1 MKPIVIGTRGSQLA
15 MWQAQWVADQLETLG
30 VSSRI
35 KVIKTTG
42 DKIGARALAKLVAT
56 SGVKG
61 VFTKEID
68 EALIKSSIDIAV
80 HSLKDLPTESDK
92 RLSLGAIPERGNPR
106 DALVGAELKA
116 FEPGARIGTGSLR
129 RASQLRR
136 LRPDLKVEDIRGNVD
151 TRLKKL
157 DEKSYD
163 GLILAAAG
171 LERLGL
177 EERIAEVL
185 EPNAMCP
192 AVGQGAIG
200 IQLRANDKTMHEIIA
215 PLGHAETRTTV
226 TAERTLLAV
235 LGGGCQVPLGAYAMI
250 QGDRL
255 KLSAIVVAEDGR
267 RSFSR
272 VVEGNPSN
280 PEALGRET
288 AEKLLSLGAG
298 EIMGL
303 LEQPEKPKKK
313 GRAR

>member
-15 MWQAQWVADQLETLG
+15 MWQAQWVADELEALG

-42 DKIGARALAKLVAT
+42 DKMGARALAKLVAT
-56 SGVKG
+56 TGVKG

-68 EALIKSSIDIAV
+68 EALIKSRIDIAV

-92 RLSLGAIPERGNPR
+92 RLALGAIPERGNPR

-116 FEPGARIGTGSLR
+116 FEEGARIGTSSLR
-129 RASQLRR
+129 RASQFRR
-136 LRPDLKVEDIRGNVD
+136 LRPDLKVEDVRGNVD

-157 DEKSYD
+157 DEGRYD

-177 EERIAEVL
+177 EERIAETL
-185 EPNAMCP
+185 ETNVMCP
-192 AVGQGAIG
+192 AIGQGAIG
-200 IQLRANDKTMHEIIA
+200 IQVRAKDKGILEIIA
-215 PLGHAETRTTV
+215 PLDHEETRTAV
-226 TAERTLLAV
+226 TAERTLLKA
-235 LGGGCQVPLGAYAMI
+235 LGGGCQVPLGGYAMI

-255 KLSAIVVAEDGR
+255 RLSAMIVSEDGR
-267 RSFSR
+267 RSFCR
-272 VVEGNPSN
+272 VVEGSPSN
-280 PEALGRET
+280 PSALGEET

-298 EIMGL
+298 EIMGI
-303 LEQPEKPKKK
+303 KPKKK
-313 GRAR
+313 ARAR

>member
-15 MWQAQWVADQLETLG
+15 MWQAQWVADELEALG

-42 DKIGARALAKLVAT
+42 DKMGARALAKLVAT
-56 SGVKG
+56 TGVKG

-68 EALIKSSIDIAV
+68 EALIKSRIDIAV

-92 RLSLGAIPERGNPR
+92 RLALGAIPERGNPR

-116 FEPGARIGTGSLR
+116 FEEGARIGTSSLR
-129 RASQLRR
+129 RASQFRR
-136 LRPDLKVEDIRGNVD
+136 LRPDLKVEDVRGNVD

-157 DEKSYD
+157 DEGRYD

-177 EERIAEVL
+177 EERIAETL
-185 EPNAMCP
+185 ETNVMCP
-192 AVGQGAIG
+192 AIGQGAIG
-200 IQLRANDKTMHEIIA
+200 IQVRAKDKGILEIIA
-215 PLGHAETRTTV
+215 PLDHEETRTAV
-226 TAERTLLAV
+226 TAERTLLKA
-235 LGGGCQVPLGAYAMI
+235 LGGGCQVPLGGYAMI

-255 KLSAIVVAEDGR
+255 RLSAMIVSEDGR
-267 RSFSR
+267 RSFCR
-272 VVEGNPSN
+272 VVEGSPSN
-280 PEALGRET
+280 PSALGEET

-298 EIMGL
+298 KIMGI
-303 LEQPEKPKKK
+303 KPKKK
-313 GRAR
+313 ARAR

>member
-15 MWQAQWVADQLETLG
+15 MWQAQWVAEQLEALG

-42 DKIGARALAKLVAT
+42 DKMGARALAKLVAT
-56 SGVKG
+56 TGVKG

-68 EALIKSSIDIAV
+68 EALIKSRIDIAV
-80 HSLKDLPTESDK
+80 HSLKDLPTQSDK
-92 RLSLGAIPERGNPR
+92 RLTLGAIPERGNPR

-116 FEPGARIGTGSLR
+116 FEEGARIGTSSLR
-129 RASQLRR
+129 RASQFRR
-136 LRPDLKVEDIRGNVD
+136 LRPDLKVEDVRGNVD

-157 DEKSYD
+157 DEGRYD

-177 EERIAEVL
+177 EERIAETL
-185 EPNAMCP
+185 ETNVMCP
-192 AVGQGAIG
+192 AIAQGAIG
-200 IQLRANDKTMHEIIA
+200 IQVRSKDKVIQEIIE
-215 PLGHAETRTTV
+215 PLDHEETRTAV
-226 TAERTLLAV
+226 TAERTLLEA
-235 LGGGCQVPLGAYAMI
+235 LGGGCQVPLGGYAMI

-255 KLSAIVVAEDGR
+255 RLSAIVVTEDGR

-272 VVEGNPSN
+272 VVEGSPTNPA
-280 PEALGRET
+280 ALGEET

-298 EIMGL
+298 DIMGI
-303 LEQPEKPKKK
+303 KPKKK
-313 GRAR
+313 ARAR